1 MNIDWNVEV
10 IVAAA
15 AVVVSLIGLY
25 FANNYRLQA
34 RIQLAEA
41 RRAAYAKLWEITG
54 LATPSR
60 LDIAGWKGVLTE
72 AERARLFHAMTVW
85 YYQDGN
91 GMLLDTATRN
101 VYLGVKHN
109 LTCVDTE
116 LRPPEI
122 LNALPPEMTVED
134 RRGCLAIRQLS
145 LLRSQMKTDLAI
157 YGRPYVGTLTLHER
171 LFLINHGIE
180 LERQPWRAASTGP
193 AKSEQCDGPPKDRG
207 TPDTHAR
214 SGAAQTTRAT

>member
-1 MNIDWNVEV
+1 MSIEWIDLAVGAV
-10 IVAAA
+10 LTIV
-15 AVVVSLIGLY
+15 GLY

-54 LATPSR
+54 LATPTR
-60 LDIAGWKGVLTE
+60 LDTAGWKGALTE
-72 AERARLFHAMTVW
+72 DERTRLYHSMTVW

-101 VYLGVKHN
+101 VYLDVKHN
-109 LTCVDTE
+109 LTCTE
-116 LRPPEI
+116 KDLRPPEI
-122 LNALPPEMTVED
+122 LNALPPEMTVIQ
-134 RRGCLAIRQLS
+134 RRGCISIRQLS

-157 YGRPYVGTLTLHER
+157 YGQPYVRTLTLHER
-171 LFLINHGIE
+171 LFLTNCGIK

-193 AKSEQCDGPPKDRG
+193 AKSDQCGGPPKDRDS
-207 TPDTHAR
+207 PDTHAR
-214 SGAAQTTRAT
+214 SSAGQTTRAS